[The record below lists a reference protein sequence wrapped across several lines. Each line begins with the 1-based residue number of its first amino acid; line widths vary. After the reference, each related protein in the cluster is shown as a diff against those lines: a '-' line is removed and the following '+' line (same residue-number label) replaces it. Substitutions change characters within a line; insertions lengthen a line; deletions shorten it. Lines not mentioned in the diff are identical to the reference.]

1 MVVVTLSEYGYI
13 KELSVDMDV
22 QVTPGPISATP
33 ELQNNLQ
40 QANRD
45 ILSDPVERTHV
56 YSRQDLMALP
66 FYRFKVNTDTIQI
79 LKVLGMYSA
88 RGRHA
93 GRRNYKDFNRI
104 QVISSSQNQ
113 NIRRSRTSHAIR
125 SRNANDK
132 DLLQYSQFQLRS
144 SQK

>member
-1 MVVVTLSEYGYI
+1 MVTLSEYGYI

-79 LKVLGMYSA
+79 LKVLGMYRA
-88 RGRHA
+88 RGRHK
-93 GRRNYKDFNRI
+93 GRRN
-104 QVISSSQNQ
+104 
-113 NIRRSRTSHAIR
+113 
-125 SRNANDK
+125 
-132 DLLQYSQFQLRS
+132 
-144 SQK
+144 

>member
-45 ILSDPVERTHV
+45 ILSDPVRRTHV
-56 YSRQDLMALP
+56 YSRQDLMALR

-79 LKVLGMYSA
+79 LKVLGIY
-88 RGRHA
+88 RGRGRRA
-93 GRRNYKDFNRI
+93 GRRKKDFNRI
-104 QVISSSQNQ
+104 QVMSSSQNR
-113 NIRRSRTSHAIR
+113 NIRGSRTSHAIR
-125 SRNANDK
+125 SRNAN
-132 DLLQYSQFQLRS
+132 LLRPVAV
-144 SQK
+144 